1 MTNGHQLDIAQLVV
15 RDAIPLG
22 DEDRKLKGVLRKPE
36 GLARAKDG
44 EEVAVALEGE
54 ARDVRVRWT
63 EVEDG
68 KGGEKDGIYEWV
80 CSVPGGKTVRLE
92 AEWDVRS
99 PGNLQWGER
108 SN

>member
-1 MTNGHQLDIAQLVV
+1 M
-15 RDAIPLG
+15 
-22 DEDRKLKGVLRKPE
+22 LRKPE

-44 EEVAVALEGE
+44 EEVAVVLEGE

-80 CSVPGGKTVRLE
+80 CSVPGGETVRLE
-92 AEWDVRS
+92 AKWDVRS
-99 PGNLQWGER
+99 PGDLQWGEQ
-108 SN
+108 SD